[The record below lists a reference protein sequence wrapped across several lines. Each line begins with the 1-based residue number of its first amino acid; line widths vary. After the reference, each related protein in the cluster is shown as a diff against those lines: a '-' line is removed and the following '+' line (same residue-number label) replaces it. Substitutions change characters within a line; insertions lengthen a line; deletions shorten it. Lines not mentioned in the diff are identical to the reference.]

1 MESPVEPR
9 TLRVGLRMTV
19 MAIQHSEMD
28 TLPRTE
34 FSYMSCT
41 ELYSTMVANDV
52 RVPQTQYRTWEGS

>member
-1 MESPVEPR
+1 MS
-9 TLRVGLRMTV
+9 V